1 MNPDARRPCYP
12 SAPRMVD
19 GEVLGRRYGVG
30 VVSLLS
36 GVLVF
41 WIALHSAGSDWCISE
56 THADIIY
63 TGLRR
68 FGEFPFFSFVFNGGS
83 YFLQDPQSN
92 LFSPTVPLILLA
104 GPSIGL
110 RLMEAL
116 WGALGVYA
124 FTTWM
129 ARRVSL
135 EAALLGAVASATSLG
150 VLWKIAVGNDM
161 FLWHLGLPG
170 LLWAV
175 ERVMRERTLQSS
187 LVFGLVLGLLL
198 LGPTFH
204 SFTYLF
210 LPVVPLFVLLEWA
223 FQRPKLVQF
232 GKTVAW
238 LVAGC
243 LLALAIASPK
253 LACWTKFA
261 MGRPVHDAGVISLAD
276 TARGLFDYATV
287 KYRLVP
293 TSFFAGAAL
302 RHSKWGVEECA
313 VAMPPIATLLALV
326 GLSAIAAR
334 AKRQTAL
341 FALLLIAGGVCLTC
355 SWPIWSE
362 FRTLTGG
369 NFRVAPRFLGMAAFG
384 LSVLAALGADAVFA
398 RFRRAALPATLLV
411 TGVMFASAIWW
422 THSAGKFAAQSV
434 DDTVYP
440 NAVNPFARAHHERAV
455 AAGLQGYTA
464 LTAMNPGSDE
474 RPILEGVGYKD
485 GFLVVGN
492 DYRDK
497 LWRSKHPLPI
507 VSEGIDPSEVRVE
520 HLRIT
525 LNHLA
530 PHARVV
536 LRAREP
542 EFGLSVRTEPPHAA
556 IDVHPVHSYLVVDN
570 TSDAAVDQVVLRA
583 QLPISGFWF
592 VVSLVGLLGAISAL
606 FVLDRQRRRGRV
618 ELAGAS
624 DLCLGE

>member
-41 WIALHSAGSDWCISE
+41 WIALHSAGSDWYISE

-110 RLMEAL
+110 RLMEAV

-135 EAALLGAVASATSLG
+135 EAALLGAVASVTSLG

-161 FLWHLGLPG
+161 FLWHLALPG

-175 ERVMRERTLQSS
+175 ERVMQERTIRSS
-187 LVFGLVLGLLL
+187 LLFGLILGLLL

-223 FQRPKLVQF
+223 FQRPKLAQF
-232 GKTVAW
+232 GKIVGLLA
-238 LVAGC
+238 AGC
-243 LLALAIASPK
+243 VLALVIASPK
-253 LACWTKFA
+253 LACWTKFD
-261 MGRPVHDAGVISLAD
+261 MGRPVHDGGVISLAD
-276 TARGLFDYATV
+276 TARSLFDYATV
-287 KYRLVP
+287 KFHFVP
-293 TSFFAGAAL
+293 TNFFVGTAL
-302 RHSKWGVEECA
+302 KHNKWGVEECA
-313 VAMPPIATLLALV
+313 VALPPLATLLVLV
-326 GLSAIAAR
+326 GLTAIWSR
-334 AKRQTAL
+334 AKRRTAL
-341 FALLLIAGGVCLTC
+341 LAGLLIAGGICLTC
-355 SWPIWSE
+355 SWPVWSE

-384 LSVLAALGADAVFA
+384 LSVLAALGADAVFT
-398 RFRRAALPATLLV
+398 RWKRTALPATLLS
-411 TGVMFASAIWW
+411 TGVMFGSAIWW
-422 THSAGKFAAQSV
+422 THSASQFTTQSV
-434 DDTVYP
+434 NDTVYP
-440 NAVNPFARAHHERAV
+440 DAVNPFARARRERAV
-455 AAGLQGYTA
+455 AGGLQGYTE
-464 LTAMNPGSDE
+464 LTAMNTKGSE
-474 RPILEGVGYKD
+474 RPMLEGVGYKD
-485 GFLVVGN
+485 GFMVVGN
-492 DYRDK
+492 DYKDR
-497 LWRSKHPLPI
+497 LWRSKYPLPI
-507 VSEGIDPSEVRVE
+507 VSEGIDPSQVRVE

-542 EFGLSVRTEPPHAA
+542 EFGLSIRTQPPNAV
-556 IDVHPVHSYLVVDN
+556 IDVHPLHSYLVVEN
-570 TSDAAVDQVVLRA
+570 PSDAAVEHVVLRA

-592 VVSLVGLLGAISAL
+592 VASVTGLLAAISAL
-606 FVLDRQRRRGRV
+606 LVLDRYRRREGIV
-618 ELAGAS
+618 
-624 DLCLGE
+624 